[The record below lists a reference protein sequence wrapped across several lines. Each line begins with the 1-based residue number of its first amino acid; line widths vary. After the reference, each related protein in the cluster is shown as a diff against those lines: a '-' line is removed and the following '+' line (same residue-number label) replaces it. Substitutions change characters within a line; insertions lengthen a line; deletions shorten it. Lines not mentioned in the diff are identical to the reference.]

1 MNVFIIVTI
10 IVIPALMVY
19 LQQKS
24 DKMRLVFNA
33 IGVVSAILF
42 GYIAA
47 TSITQIIL
55 EDMVFMTTIHAVF
68 LNPIFLLTG
77 AYLGL
82 FFIQYMIDITIHFRA
97 KR

>member
-1 MNVFIIVTI
+1 MNVFIMVTI
-10 IVIPALMVY
+10 IVIPAVMVY

-33 IGVVSAILF
+33 LGVVSAIFF

-47 TSITQIIL
+47 TSITHIIL
-55 EDMVFMTTIHAVF
+55 EDVVFMTTIHAVF

-82 FFIQYMIDITIHFRA
+82 FFIQYMINITIRFRA
-97 KR
+97 KP

>member
-1 MNVFIIVTI
+1 MNVFIMVTI

-33 IGVVSAILF
+33 LGVVSAILF

-55 EDMVFMTTIHAVF
+55 EDVVFMTTIHAVF

>member
-1 MNVFIIVTI
+1 MNVFIMVTI
-10 IVIPALMVY
+10 IVLPSLMVY

-24 DKMRLVFNA
+24 DKMRLIFNA
-33 IGVVSAILF
+33 LGVVSAILF

-55 EDMVFMTTIHAVF
+55 EDVVFMTTIHAVF
-68 LNPIFLLTG
+68 LNPIFLITG

-82 FFIQYMIDITIHFRA
+82 FFIQYMINITIHFRA

>member
-1 MNVFIIVTI
+1 MNVFIMFTI
-10 IVIPALMVY
+10 IVIPGLMVY

-24 DKMRLVFNA
+24 EKIRLVFNA
-33 IGVVSAILF
+33 LGAVSAFLF
-42 GYIAA
+42 GYITA

-55 EDMVFMTTIHAVF
+55 VDAVFMTTIHAVF

-82 FFIQYMIDITIHFRA
+82 FFIQYMINITIHFRA
-97 KR
+97 KS

>member
-1 MNVFIIVTI
+1 MNVFIMVTI

-33 IGVVSAILF
+33 LGVVSAILF

-55 EDMVFMTTIHAVF
+55 EDVVFMTTIHAVF

-82 FFIQYMIDITIHFRA
+82 FFIQYMIDITIRFRA
-97 KR
+97 KP

>member
-1 MNVFIIVTI
+1 MNVIIIVTI

-33 IGVVSAILF
+33 LGVASAILF

-55 EDMVFMTTIHAVF
+55 EDAVFMTTIHAVF

>member
-33 IGVVSAILF
+33 LCVVSAILF

-55 EDMVFMTTIHAVF
+55 EDVVFMTTIHAVF

>member
-1 MNVFIIVTI
+1 MVTI

-33 IGVVSAILF
+33 LGVVSAILF

-55 EDMVFMTTIHAVF
+55 EDVVFMTTIHAVF

>member
-1 MNVFIIVTI
+1 MNVFILVTI

-33 IGVVSAILF
+33 LGVVSAILF

-55 EDMVFMTTIHAVF
+55 EDVVFMTTIHAVF

>member
-1 MNVFIIVTI
+1 
-10 IVIPALMVY
+10 MVY

-33 IGVVSAILF
+33 LGVVSAILF

-55 EDMVFMTTIHAVF
+55 EDVVFMTTIHAVF

>member
-1 MNVFIIVTI
+1 MNVFIMFTI
-10 IVIPALMVY
+10 IVIPGLMVY

-33 IGVVSAILF
+33 LGVVSAILF

-55 EDMVFMTTIHAVF
+55 EDVVFMTTIHAVF

>member
-1 MNVFIIVTI
+1 MNVFIMVTI
-10 IVIPALMVY
+10 IVIPAVMVY

-24 DKMRLVFNA
+24 DKIRLVFNA
-33 IGVVSAILF
+33 LGVVSAILF

-55 EDMVFMTTIHAVF
+55 EDVVFMTTIHAVF

-82 FFIQYMIDITIHFRA
+82 FFIQYMIDITIRFRA
-97 KR
+97 KP

>member
-1 MNVFIIVTI
+1 MNVFIMVTI
-10 IVIPALMVY
+10 IVLPSLMVY

-24 DKMRLVFNA
+24 GKMRLIFNA
-33 IGVVSAILF
+33 LGVVSAILF

-55 EDMVFMTTIHAVF
+55 EDLVFMTTIHAVF
-68 LNPIFLLTG
+68 LNPIFLITG

-82 FFIQYMIDITIHFRA
+82 FFIQYMINITIHFRA

>member
-1 MNVFIIVTI
+1 MNVFIIFTI

-33 IGVVSAILF
+33 LGVVSAILF

>member
-33 IGVVSAILF
+33 LGVVSAILF

>member
-47 TSITQIIL
+47 TSIMQIIL
-55 EDMVFMTTIHAVF
+55 EDAVFMTTIHAVF
-68 LNPIFLLTG
+68 LSPTFLITG

-82 FFIQYMIDITIHFRA
+82 FLIQRIIDSTIGQRA
-97 KR
+97 KP

>member
-1 MNVFIIVTI
+1 MNVFIMVTI
-10 IVIPALMVY
+10 IVLPSLMVY

-24 DKMRLVFNA
+24 DKMRLIFNA
-33 IGVVSAILF
+33 LGVVSAILF

-55 EDMVFMTTIHAVF
+55 EGVVFMTTIHAVF
-68 LNPIFLLTG
+68 LNPIFLITG

-82 FFIQYMIDITIHFRA
+82 FFIQYMINITIHFRA

>member
-1 MNVFIIVTI
+1 MNVFIMVTI

-24 DKMRLVFNA
+24 DKMHLVFNA
-33 IGVVSAILF
+33 LGVVSAILF

-47 TSITQIIL
+47 TSIAQIIR
-55 EDMVFMTTIHAVF
+55 EDVVFMTTIHAVF
-68 LNPIFLLTG
+68 LNPIFLMSG

-82 FFIQYMIDITIHFRA
+82 FFIQYMIAITIHFWA
-97 KR
+97 KP

>member
-33 IGVVSAILF
+33 LGVVSAILF

-55 EDMVFMTTIHAVF
+55 EDAVFMTTIHAVF

>member
-1 MNVFIIVTI
+1 
-10 IVIPALMVY
+10 MVY

>member
-33 IGVVSAILF
+33 LGVVSTILF

>member
-33 IGVVSAILF
+33 LGVVSAIVF

>member
-1 MNVFIIVTI
+1 MNVFILVTI

-33 IGVVSAILF
+33 LGAVSAIFF

-55 EDMVFMTTIHAVF
+55 EDVVFMTTIHAVF

>member
-1 MNVFIIVTI
+1 
-10 IVIPALMVY
+10 MVY

-33 IGVVSAILF
+33 LGVVSAILF

>member
-1 MNVFIIVTI
+1 MNVFIMVTI
-10 IVIPALMVY
+10 IVIPAVMVY

-33 IGVVSAILF
+33 LGVVSAILF

-55 EDMVFMTTIHAVF
+55 EDVVFMTTIHAVF

-82 FFIQYMIDITIHFRA
+82 FFIQYMIDITIRFRA
-97 KR
+97 KP

>member
-24 DKMRLVFNA
+24 DKMRLVLNA

-82 FFIQYMIDITIHFRA
+82 FFIQYMIEITIHFRA

>member
-33 IGVVSAILF
+33 LGVVSAILF

-55 EDMVFMTTIHAVF
+55 EDVVFMTTIHAVF

>member
-1 MNVFIIVTI
+1 
-10 IVIPALMVY
+10 MVY

-33 IGVVSAILF
+33 LGVVSTILF

>member
-1 MNVFIIVTI
+1 MNGFIMVTI
-10 IVIPALMVY
+10 IVIPALIVY
-19 LQQKS
+19 LKQKS

-33 IGVVSAILF
+33 LGVVSAILF

-55 EDMVFMTTIHAVF
+55 EDVVFMTTIHAVF

-82 FFIQYMIDITIHFRA
+82 FFIQYMIDITIRFRA
-97 KR
+97 KP

>member
-1 MNVFIIVTI
+1 MNVFIMVTI

-33 IGVVSAILF
+33 LGVVSAILF

-55 EDMVFMTTIHAVF
+55 EDVVFMTTIHAVF

-82 FFIQYMIDITIHFRA
+82 FFIQNMIDITIHFRA

>member
-55 EDMVFMTTIHAVF
+55 EDMVFMTMIHAVF

>member
-1 MNVFIIVTI
+1 MNVFIMVTI

-19 LQQKS
+19 LQQKN

-33 IGVVSAILF
+33 LGVVSAILF

-55 EDMVFMTTIHAVF
+55 EDVVFMTTIHAVF

-82 FFIQYMIDITIHFRA
+82 FFIQYMIDITIRFRA
-97 KR
+97 KP

>member
-1 MNVFIIVTI
+1 MNVFILVTI

-33 IGVVSAILF
+33 LGVVSAILF

>member
-1 MNVFIIVTI
+1 MNVFIMVTI
-10 IVIPALMVY
+10 IVIAALMVY

-33 IGVVSAILF
+33 LGVVSAILF

-55 EDMVFMTTIHAVF
+55 EDVVFMTTIHAVF

>member
-1 MNVFIIVTI
+1 MNVFIMVTI
-10 IVIPALMVY
+10 IVLPSLMVY

-24 DKMRLVFNA
+24 DKMRLIFNA
-33 IGVVSAILF
+33 LGVVSAILF

-55 EDMVFMTTIHAVF
+55 EDVVFMTTIHAVF
-68 LNPIFLLTG
+68 LNPIFLITG

-82 FFIQYMIDITIHFRA
+82 FFIQYMINITIHFKA

>member
-1 MNVFIIVTI
+1 MNVFIMITI

-33 IGVVSAILF
+33 LGVVSAILF

-55 EDMVFMTTIHAVF
+55 EDVVFMTTIHAVF

>member
-1 MNVFIIVTI
+1 MNVFIMVTI

-24 DKMRLVFNA
+24 DKVRLVFNA
-33 IGVVSAILF
+33 LGVVSAILF

-55 EDMVFMTTIHAVF
+55 EDVVFMTTIHAVF

-82 FFIQYMIDITIHFRA
+82 FFIQYMIDITIRFRA
-97 KR
+97 KP

>member
-1 MNVFIIVTI
+1 
-10 IVIPALMVY
+10 MVY

-33 IGVVSAILF
+33 FCVVSAILF

-55 EDMVFMTTIHAVF
+55 EDVVFMTTIHAVF